1 MNASYLTLSEKQAS
15 FCYSMCK
22 MTVVHEEI
30 DGLRRY
36 DKLLF
41 VEFLE
46 LLGRVASSRFQGT
59 DLQHEPLVVRL
70 EYIVDSALSIA
81 GLERIEAH
89 QKDQDW
95 SESDQDY

>member
-1 MNASYLTLSEKQAS
+1 MSASYLTLSEKQAS

-46 LLGRVASSRFQGT
+46 LLGRVASARF
-59 DLQHEPLVVRL
+59 
-70 EYIVDSALSIA
+70 
-81 GLERIEAH
+81 
-89 QKDQDW
+89 
-95 SESDQDY
+95 